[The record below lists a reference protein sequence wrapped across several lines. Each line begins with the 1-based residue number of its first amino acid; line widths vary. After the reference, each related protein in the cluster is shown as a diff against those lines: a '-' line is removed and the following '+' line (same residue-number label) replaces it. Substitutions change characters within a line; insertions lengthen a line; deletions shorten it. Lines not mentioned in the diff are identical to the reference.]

1 MNIPTRAGREA
12 VERLTEAEATTFIN
26 NDKETIKTELNRL
39 TFVPLAPRPAEAP
52 AGPNHLAERLKLAA
66 DLDEA
71 RRNLEEQVAE
81 RAVADS
87 AANAA
92 FNAVEAERDA
102 AVAERDAAVAERDRA
117 VADRDA
123 AMARLAR
130 ERDEALAARDAAVA
144 RADELAGERDAAVDE
159 RDAAVAERDAAVAE
173 RDAAVARAPDA
184 LAGERDALTARTSDS
199 EDSAESPERQSHKR
213 GGDERPRGTLVNDR
227 TPVGGAD
234 DERRPLNRP
243 RPNATGVEVATFTMD
258 LGAVV
263 QPRRGSLSYDGA

>member
-26 NDKETIKTELNRL
+26 NDKETIKTELDRL

-159 RDAAVAERDAAVAE
+159 RDAAVAERDAAVA
-173 RDAAVARAPDA
+173 RAPDA